1 MNFNTFITLFENKKK
16 NGGIDD
22 FIEYHM
28 KNHYVSFEEKQA
40 RANVIIE
47 NTFYEK
53 DENGNRYFHVNSVAT
68 HMFVFLTLV
77 DMYTDIEIDYKKS
90 LEQYNKLKETDGFDF
105 IIPNISKSEMTEFKI
120 ILDSMKS
127 DIITNEYEPHAYFSQ
142 QVDRFGKIISA
153 VIEPFL
159 DKISPDDIANIIGK
173 LNNKVS

>member
-22 FIEYHM
+22 FIESHM
-28 KNHYVSFEEKQA
+28 KNHYVPFEEKQA

-53 DENGNRYFHVNSVAT
+53 DENGNKYFHVNSVAT

-105 IIPNISKSEMTEFKI
+105 IIPNISKSEITEFKI
-120 ILDSMKS
+120 ILESMKA
-127 DIITNEYEPHAYFSQ
+127 DIMTNEYEPHAYFSQ
-142 QVDRFGKIISA
+142 QVKRFADILSF

-159 DKISPDDIANIIGK
+159 DKINSDDIIRVLSKTNIK
-173 LNNKVS
+173 E